1 MEKNIMPNVEVQNP
15 RLPKFGQAVGPAG
28 GISSDVFEMYAP
40 QMAMTDFQTDFSKT
54 GYEMSRDIEF
64 ERQAQLDAQIAQS
77 KHAQEERQRGADRQ
91 AEAAKKGKKISSAA
105 TGATIGAKIGS
116 AVPGVGTLIG
126 GAIGGLGGFLFGE
139 EGGMVPGI
147 HPRSMLFKEY
157 QQGGDVMG
165 YTGQGN
171 FLQRGLQNLQ
181 FRQGD
186 LSRLTENV
194 DKMGKYGFWDA
205 AMDVGRGYMAGK
217 ALAPKAET
225 LLSLAKSSY
234 GVAKEKGIGAVW
246 DVLSGKTTGLPEPVK
261 IGNIEAPSSLEL
273 PQPTI
278 GDSRGRLSIGQKDLD
293 KFIAWKDKRADI
305 EKGDLYGKLFPAQAN
320 QSPVRKTALTDRSA
334 SKVSKSYN
342 KPKRSMVT
350 DMLISG
356 QIGHFNPNKIIG

>member
-1 MEKNIMPNVEVQNP
+1 MPRQP
-15 RLPKFGQAVGPAG
+15 QFGQGEGAVAP
-28 GISSDVFEMYAP
+28 ISSDVYEMYAP
-40 QMAMTDFQTDFSKT
+40 QMAMTDFQTDFSRS

-91 AEAAKKGKKISSAA
+91 AKAAKKGKKISSAA
-105 TGATIGAKIGS
+105 TGATIGGS
-116 AVPGVGTLIG
+116 IVPGVGHVA
-126 GAIGGLGGFLFGE
+126 GAALGWLFGE

-165 YTGQGN
+165 YTGQGK

-181 FRQGD
+181 MRQDD

-205 AMDVGRGYMAGK
+205 AMDAGRGYMAGK
-217 ALAPKAET
+217 ALAPKAES
-225 LLSLAKSSY
+225 LLNLAKSSY
-234 GVAKEKGIGAVW
+234 GLAKEKGMGAVW
-246 DVLSGKTTGLPEPVK
+246 DVLSGKTTGLPDPVS
-261 IGNIEAPSSLEL
+261 IGNIEVPSSLEL
-273 PQPTI
+273 TKRPQTDI
-278 GDSRGRLSIGQKDLD
+278 SKIIHGDKIDTSSGRAFLPKMNNQALN
-293 KFIAWKDKRADI
+293 A
-305 EKGDLYGKLFPAQAN
+305 LYNMK

-342 KPKRSMVT
+342 KPKRSMVES
-350 DMLISG
+350 MLMSG

>member
-1 MEKNIMPNVEVQNP
+1 MPRQP
-15 RLPKFGQAVGPAG
+15 QFGQGEGAVAP
-28 GISSDVFEMYAP
+28 ISSDVYEMYAP
-40 QMAMTDFQTDFSKT
+40 QMAMTDFQTDFSRS

-91 AEAAKKGKKISSAA
+91 AEAAKKGKKVSSAVA
-105 TGATIGAKIGS
+105 GATTGATLGAKY
-116 AVPGVGTLIG
+116 GTALGPWGTVIG
-126 GAIGGLGGFLFGE
+126 GAIGGLGGLLFGE

-165 YTGQGN
+165 YTGQGK

-181 FRQGD
+181 MRQDD

-205 AMDVGRGYMAGK
+205 AMDAGRGYMAGK
-217 ALAPKAET
+217 ALAPKAES
-225 LLSLAKSSY
+225 LLNLAKSSY
-234 GVAKEKGIGAVW
+234 GLAKEKGIGSVW
-246 DVLSGKTTGLPEPVK
+246 DVLSGKTTGLPDPVS
-261 IGNIEAPSSLEL
+261 IGNIEVPSSLEL
-273 PQPTI
+273 TKRPQTDI
-278 GDSRGRLSIGQKDLD
+278 SKIIHGDKIDTSSGRAFLPKMNNQALN
-293 KFIAWKDKRADI
+293 A
-305 EKGDLYGKLFPAQAN
+305 LYNMK

-342 KPKRSMVT
+342 KPKRSMVES
-350 DMLISG
+350 MLMSG